1 MVSPLLI
8 LDSLVGIGQSLNVPM
23 PPGRR
28 RGSGRKNAQMKMKTR
43 SLRKQAFTLIE
54 IMIVVAIIAIVC
66 VIGIPSIVRARSSAR
81 MNACIN
87 NLSQLDAA
95 KSAWAN
101 AMRADPATVPAIT
114 SIQPFLGRGSTGTMP
129 TCPSDPSNS
138 FATSYSLQAIST
150 LPTCLIMGSSTNKFP
165 HILH

>member
-1 MVSPLLI
+1 
-8 LDSLVGIGQSLNVPM
+8 
-23 PPGRR
+23 
-28 RGSGRKNAQMKMKTR
+28 MKTKSVR
-43 SLRKQAFTLIE
+43 NQGFTLIE

-66 VIGIPSIVRARSSAR
+66 AIGIPSIVRARGSAR

-101 AMRADPATVPAIT
+101 AMRADPATVPPVT

-129 TCPSDPSNS
+129 TCPADASNT
-138 FATSYSLQAIST
+138 FATSYSLQAINT
-150 LPTCLIMGSSTNKFP
+150 LPVCLVMGAATNTFP

>member
-1 MVSPLLI
+1 
-8 LDSLVGIGQSLNVPM
+8 
-23 PPGRR
+23 
-28 RGSGRKNAQMKMKTR
+28 MKSK
-43 SLRKQAFTLIE
+43 SLRKLGFTVIE
-54 IMIVVAIIAIVC
+54 IMIVVAIIGIVC
-66 VIGIPSIVRARSSAR
+66 AIGIPSIVRARSNSR
-81 MNACIN
+81 MNMCIN

-101 AMRADPATVPAIT
+101 AMRADPATVPAVT

-138 FATSYSLQAIST
+138 FATSYSLQAINT
-150 LPTCLIMGSSTNKFP
+150 LPTCLVMGASTNTFP